1 MLKTFEETKEV
12 VEVVEEM
19 SGGDGSDKERS
30 RDGVSEVNVQQ
41 FKEEV

>member
-1 MLKTFEETKEV
+1 MTKSKSV
-12 VEVVEEM
+12 
-19 SGGDGSDKERS
+19 GFIDGSDKERS